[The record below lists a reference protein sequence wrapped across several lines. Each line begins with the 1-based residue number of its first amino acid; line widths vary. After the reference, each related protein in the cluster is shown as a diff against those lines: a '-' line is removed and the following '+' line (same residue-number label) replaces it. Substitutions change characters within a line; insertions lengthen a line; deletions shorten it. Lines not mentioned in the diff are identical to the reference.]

1 MATHD
6 DLDINISQNE
16 EFELSEKEY
25 SDILGLEGM
34 AGGGEAALEETEEEK
49 EEDIFAYV
57 FAEHHGQKQRP
68 AYRRYTYEDE
78 SEERQEAEIN
88 VTEHRENERKRE
100 DLFTNVS
107 LDDDE
112 QLDRDEDITSIPT
125 ETSKI
130 QHIHTDFDEVAYSR
144 PIDIMINRDEQII
157 HSELRILE
165 NIVQESTQIPMIEHR
180 QNEGKLETLSIN
192 ISLAEPDISAYE
204 SSIPLD
210 QMENWKNSSI
220 SEREAVSNEKFNTA
234 EYWNY
239 LQTQDCHLKV
249 PNCPKEHLQ
258 QLKQIF
264 DNGVTVWHKASGE
277 MFENMD
283 KDNTEI

>member
-16 EFELSEKEY
+16 ESELSEKEY

-112 QLDRDEDITSIPT
+112 QLD
-125 ETSKI
+125 
-130 QHIHTDFDEVAYSR
+130 
-144 PIDIMINRDEQII
+144 
-157 HSELRILE
+157 
-165 NIVQESTQIPMIEHR
+165 
-180 QNEGKLETLSIN
+180 
-192 ISLAEPDISAYE
+192 
-204 SSIPLD
+204 
-210 QMENWKNSSI
+210 
-220 SEREAVSNEKFNTA
+220 
-234 EYWNY
+234 
-239 LQTQDCHLKV
+239 
-249 PNCPKEHLQ
+249 
-258 QLKQIF
+258 
-264 DNGVTVWHKASGE
+264 
-277 MFENMD
+277 
-283 KDNTEI
+283 

>member
-16 EFELSEKEY
+16 ESELSEKEY

-210 QMENWKNSSI
+210 QMEYWKNSSI

-239 LQTQDCHLKV
+239 LQTNV
-249 PNCPKEHLQ
+249 SEYARSV
-258 QLKQIF
+258 QLEDDKRFEESFERMIQ
-264 DNGVTVWHKASGE
+264 KAIG
-277 MFENMD
+277 
-283 KDNTEI
+283 